1 MWLGAD
7 DNDDESL
14 LKLDGSVA
22 VGHTD
27 FAVMKGDQDRMY
39 SNRHKDALTTELQRQ
54 TRVAGCRY
62 QRLLR
67 KARAE
72 NFGNLANLKFIYHS
86 GEDKVGRPVVVIV
99 GQRLNSDILNFDQ
112 VLETTGSDDVQALLY
127 TIQLLDPL
135 VYRDYVVVY
144 FHTQCGGQQGQ
155 PTLTYLREAYN
166 LLDYKYKK
174 NLKAFYIVHPTFWSR
189 VLTWW
194 FTTFTAATV
203 KNKIQSLGGV
213 EYLYFSISPSQLEVP
228 SFILEHDIKVGP
240 SLHMMETNHL
250 H

>member
-1 MWLGAD
+1 MALERIMLANRGSTVLETQVHVVQAMIIMCR
-7 DNDDESL
+7 
-14 LKLDGSVA
+14 DGS
-22 VGHTD
+22 
-27 FAVMKGDQDRMY
+27 
-39 SNRHKDALTTELQRQ
+39 
-54 TRVAGCRY
+54 VAGCRY

-112 VLETTGSDDVQALLY
+112 PNNPIILEKLRNGMITENQIPPGSDDVQALLY

-228 SFILEHDIKVGP
+228 SFILEHDIKVGL
-240 SLHMMETNHL
+240 SLLMMETNHL